1 MKISLLNFRCHK
13 KTVIDIPDQGLV
25 LLSGDN
31 GVGKTTIFKALT
43 FVLYGCVK
51 KVCSWGENTC
61 EVSLSQSSPNKEWVI
76 TIKRIV
82 SRPNKLVVRIV
93 GPKKTSKYSGD
104 EAQSVINQ
112 FVGCGML
119 VSDEGLE
126 NAMPISYPNFLA
138 SSFVY
143 QRQRNS
149 VISMTPLEQLKFI
162 ESLAYDTEKHSTIR
176 SLIKTRIKELKSQI
190 PLAES
195 KLAAAERELSSKT
208 KKISTT
214 SKPTS
219 ELLEE
224 YGELEVEDIENAIS
238 RIAKKTAKKREEYKR
253 ISAMYVEAEEEEKR
267 QKKIHDSVAKLEAEI
282 GVYKAK
288 LESIGEQP
296 TEEQINEKK
305 QEMDN
310 LIEIVGYYVNYKKY
324 KELATRIR
332 ALEKERKDN
341 LTQELETLKG
351 SILVEDEISKLQS
364 KLQTLEAYRDSYT
377 PDNNSNSHTAVLE
390 QELQSIYTAA
400 AELFPNRT
408 GSRRKPA
415 TLLEFFHGERKTFR
429 SNLGKSVTEIRR
441 CEETIAASKLVG
453 KIVICPCC
461 KEEVAIAPA
470 IKMVKLVKKEDIAS
484 SSTSEGAKVKVVGRP
499 KKGTKETGTPEE
511 KLETLIKAHD
521 TYRDQLVST
530 EILIS
535 RLTSLIA
542 LSTKFCNG
550 VASTSTSELPDH
562 NEISRIT
569 MLLRDQEIL
578 RKKVEELS
586 KHTLTPKSSVLVN
599 DIKEAKRLK
608 KLLPEKYTPISEEDH
623 ESYVEL
629 ISILKSEIAEMWSKR
644 GDYSA
649 NSREIRNRETQ
660 MSKLLA
666 NLPDKKPSKTMQKED
681 LFSKIGAITEKLGH
695 LKDSADDLNET
706 LRIVKSIQSHTT
718 LQNEIDLL
726 NSEVKGIKSE
736 IERLVKSLEGAKG
749 LEESA
754 KEAELLSISKVIND
768 INHHSEVYIETFFD
782 DSINVRLENIRVTK
796 GEAKLQIHTSV
807 DYKGHSTTF
816 DQLSDGEQQK
826 CELAFLLGVNDMLG
840 GRVLVLDETVNNC
853 DSNITLEIMEC
864 LRHLKSSNSKF
875 NKLVLVVAH
884 HVPTGIFDYIID
896 IETLKN

>member
-1 MKISLLNFRCHK
+1 
-13 KTVIDIPDQGLV
+13 V

-51 KVCSWGENTC
+51 KVCSWGENSC
-61 EVSLSQSSPNKEWVI
+61 EVTLAQSSPNKEWVI
-76 TIKRIV
+76 VIKRIIA
-82 SRPNKLVVRIV
+82 RPNKLTVRV
-93 GPKKTSKYSGD
+93 SGPKKTSKYSGD

-112 FVGCGML
+112 FVGCGMIL
-119 VSDEGLE
+119 SDDGLE
-126 NAMPISYPNFLA
+126 NAMPITYSNFLA

-176 SLIKTRIKELKSQI
+176 QLIKTRIKDLKAQI
-190 PLAES
+190 PLEQS
-195 KLAAAERELSSKT
+195 TLAATERELTSKT
-208 KKISTT
+208 KKVSSISEP
-214 SKPTS
+214 SS
-219 ELLEE
+219 EILEE
-224 YGELEVEDIENAIS
+224 YGDLELADIEGALT
-238 RIAKKTAKKREEYKR
+238 RITKKTAKKREEYKKV
-253 ISAMYVEAEEEEKR
+253 SALYVEAEEEEKR
-267 QKKIHDSVAKLEAEI
+267 QKKIHDNVAKLEAEI
-282 GVYKAK
+282 GVYKAR
-288 LESIGEQP
+288 LDAIGEQP
-296 TEEQINEKK
+296 TEEKINEKK
-305 QEMDN
+305 QE
-310 LIEIVGYYVNYKKY
+310 LEETTEKISFYANYKKY

-332 ALEKERKDN
+332 AMEKERKDT
-341 LTQELETLKG
+341 LSHELETLKG
-351 SILVEDEISKLQS
+351 GVIGDIEIESLKSKLQE
-364 KLQTLEAYRDSYT
+364 LEAYRDSYT
-377 PDNNSNSHTAVLE
+377 PNVESSSSGNHTIILE
-390 QELQSIYTAA
+390 QELQNIYTAA

-415 TLLEFFHGERKTFR
+415 TLLEFFHGERKAFR
-429 SNLGKSVTEIRR
+429 SGLGKTVTEIRK
-441 CEETIAASKLVG
+441 CEEAITASKLNN
-453 KIVICPCC
+453 KLVICPCC
-461 KEEVAIAPA
+461 REEVAIVPA
-470 IKMVKLVKKEDIAS
+470 VKMVKLIKKEEITAS
-484 SSTSEGAKVKVVGRP
+484 SDPSKVFKMPGRP
-499 KKGTKETGTPEE
+499 KKGGGKEPGSLED
-511 KLETLIKAHD
+511 KLSTLIVAHD
-521 TYRDQLVST
+521 NFRDQLVAT

-542 LSTKFCNG
+542 LSTKFG
-550 VASTSTSELPDH
+550 STSPTSTSSSSSSSEPPDH
-562 NEISRIT
+562 QEISRIT
-569 MLLRDQEIL
+569 MLLRDQEL
-578 RKKVEELS
+578 LKKKLDALS
-586 KHTLTPKSSVLVN
+586 THSSSPKSAVLIN

-608 KLLPEKYTPISEEDH
+608 KLLPEKYTPITEEDYDA
-623 ESYVEL
+623 YVEL
-629 ISILKSEIAEMWSKR
+629 ISIYKAEIAEMWSKR

-649 NSREIRNRETQ
+649 NSREIRNRESQ
-660 MSKLLA
+660 MQKLLA
-666 NLPDKKPSKTMQKED
+666 NLPDKKTNTKVSQKGD
-681 LFSKIGAITEKLGH
+681 LFAQIGKITESLGH

-706 LRIVKSIQSHTT
+706 LRIVKSIHAYNLLQS
-718 LQNEIDLL
+718 EIDALQA
-726 NSEVKGIKSE
+726 EVGE
-736 IERLVKSLEGAKG
+736 INLTIEKLVKSLEGAKG

-768 INHHSEVYIETFFD
+768 INHHSEIYIETFFD

-807 DYKGHSTTF
+807 DYKGHSTSF

-896 IETLKN
+896 VAKYKLD

>member
-1 MKISLLNFRCHK
+1 L
-13 KTVIDIPDQGLV
+13 DIPDQGLV

-61 EVSLSQSSPNKEWVI
+61 EVTLMQSSPNKAWNIV
-76 TIKRIV
+76 IKRVV

-126 NAMPISYPNFLA
+126 DAMPITYPNFLA

-195 KLAAAERELSSKT
+195 KLAATERELSSKT

-214 SKPTS
+214 SKPTL
-219 ELLEE
+219 ELMEE
-224 YGELEVEDIENAIS
+224 YGDLDIEDIEGALS
-238 RIAKKTAKKREEYKR
+238 RIANKTAKKREEYKR

-267 QKKIHDSVAKLEAEI
+267 QTKIRDSVAKLEAEM

-296 TEEQINEKK
+296 TEEKIGEKK
-305 QEMDN
+305 QKVDDLTEK
-310 LIEIVGYYVNYKKY
+310 IAQFTNYKKY

-341 LTQELETLKG
+341 LAQELETLKG
-351 SILVEDEISKLQS
+351 SIMEETEISELQS
-364 KLQTLEAYRDSYT
+364 KLRELEGYRDTYT
-377 PDNNSNSHTAVLE
+377 PDNNSNSHTVVLE
-390 QELQSIYTAA
+390 QELQSIYAAA

-408 GSRRKPA
+408 GNRRKPA
-415 TLLEFFHGERKTFR
+415 TLLEFFLGERKAFR
-429 SNLGKSVTEIRR
+429 SNLGKTVTEIRR
-441 CEETIAASKLVG
+441 CEENIAASKLVG
-453 KIVICPCC
+453 KIVVCPCC

-470 IKMVKLVKKEDIAS
+470 TKMVKLIKKEEVTA
-484 SSTSEGAKVKVVGRP
+484 TSDPAKAKVIGRP
-499 KKGTKETGTPEE
+499 KKGSKEVGTLEE
-511 KLETLIKAHD
+511 KLDSLIASHE
-521 TYRDQLVST
+521 TYRDQLVAT

-542 LSTKFCNG
+542 LSAKFG
-550 VASTSTSELPDH
+550 SSATSTPELPDH

-569 MLLRDQEIL
+569 IILRDQEL
-578 RKKVEELS
+578 FKKKLEELS
-586 KHTLTPKSSVLVN
+586 KRTTTPKSSVLVN
-599 DIKEAKRLK
+599 DIKEAKRFK
-608 KLLPEKYTPISEEDH
+608 KLLPEKYTPITEDDYNT
-623 ESYVEL
+623 YVEM
-629 ISILKSEIAEMWSKR
+629 ISIFKSEIAEMWSKR

-649 NSREIRNRETQ
+649 NSREIRNRESQ
-660 MSKLLA
+660 MQKLLA
-666 NLPDKKPSKTMQKED
+666 NLPDKKTNSNITQKED
-681 LFSKIGAITEKLGH
+681 LFTKIGAIAESLGH

-706 LRIVKSIQSHTT
+706 LRIVKSIIGYTT

-726 NSEVKGIKSE
+726 NSEIKGIKSE

-768 INHHSEVYIETFFD
+768 INHHSEIYIETFFD
-782 DSINVRLENIRVTK
+782 DSVNVRLENIRVTK

-884 HVPTGIFDYIID
+884 HVPTGIFDYILN
-896 IETLKN
+896 IENSKN